1 MPLKIDNID
10 CYYGSIKVLESI
22 DLLADSGDFIGVI
35 GPNGSGKSTL
45 LRSVSRILRPK
56 VGTVLLNHTDIYAL
70 SSKEIAKRLAV
81 VSQDNVINF
90 AFTALEIVL
99 MGRTPH
105 QGRFEFEGERDMSI
119 ARKAM
124 ELTNTWYLSERP
136 ITELSGGEKQRVIIA
151 RALAQEPRILLLDEP
166 TTHLDINHQIEIMD
180 IIKRLTRTEGLI
192 AISVFHDLNLA
203 SRYCDILA
211 LLDHG
216 KVVSIGPPETVLT
229 AENIKK
235 VYHTGVLVKRHPV
248 TNSLYIIPLPDEK
261 PAAASQRMAIH
272 LICGGGSGAQLMHCL
287 TEHGYQVTA
296 GVINVLDADH
306 EAARYL
312 NIPTIS
318 EAPFSPITQEA
329 HQANIELIDQ
339 ADIVI
344 LTNIPFGHGNLKNME
359 AASIAS
365 KGKPLVLIEDGPI
378 EQRDFTGGDAEKCYI
393 DLKNNGAIV
402 VRNLGEVLSIIEKQ
416 GEKIWS

>member
-1 MPLKIDNID
+1 MSLKIDNID
-10 CYYGSIKVLESI
+10 CYYGSIKVLESV
-22 DLLADSGDFIGVI
+22 DLSADSGDFIGVI

-45 LRSVSRILRPK
+45 LRSISRILRPK

-70 SSKEIAKRLAV
+70 SSKDVAKKLAV
-81 VSQDNVINF
+81 VPQDNVINF
-90 AFTALEIVL
+90 AFTALDIVL

-105 QGRFEFEGERDMSI
+105 QGRFEFEGEGDMSV

-136 ITELSGGEKQRVIIA
+136 ITELSGGERQRVVIA

-166 TTHLDINHQIEIMD
+166 TSHLDINHQIEILD

-192 AISVFHDLNLA
+192 VISVFHDLNLA
-203 SRYCDILA
+203 SRYCDRLA

-216 KVVSIGPPETVLT
+216 KVTSLGSPEVVLT

-235 VYHTGVLVKRHPV
+235 VYHANVLVKRHPV
-248 TNSLYIIPLPDEK
+248 TNSLYIIPLPDER
-261 PAAASQRMAIH
+261 PAASQRMTIH
-272 LICGGGSGAQLMHCL
+272 LICGGGYGAQLMHCL
-287 TEHGYQVTA
+287 TEHGYHVTA

-312 NIPTIS
+312 NISAIS

-339 ADIVI
+339 ADTVI
-344 LTNIPFGHGNLKNME
+344 LTNIPFGYGNLKNME

-365 KGKPLVLIEDGPI
+365 KSKPLLLIEDDPI
-378 EQRDFTGGDAEKCYI
+378 EQRDFTDGKAKKRYI

-402 VRNLGEVLSIIEKQ
+402 VRNPDEVLSIIEKQ

>member
-1 MPLKIDNID
+1 MSLKIDNID
-10 CYYGSIKVLESI
+10 CYYGSIKVLESV
-22 DLLADSGDFIGVI
+22 DLSADSGDFIGVI

-45 LRSVSRILRPK
+45 LRSISRILRPK
-56 VGTVLLNHTDIYAL
+56 VGTVLLNHTDVYAL
-70 SSKEIAKRLAV
+70 SSKEVAKKLAV

-90 AFTALEIVL
+90 AFTALDIVL

-105 QGRFEFEGERDMSI
+105 QGRFELEGERDISI

-124 ELTNTWYLSERP
+124 ELTNTWHLSERP
-136 ITELSGGEKQRVIIA
+136 ITELSGGERQRVIIA

-166 TTHLDINHQIEIMD
+166 TSNLDINHQIEILD

-192 AISVFHDLNLA
+192 VISVFHDLNLA
-203 SRYCDILA
+203 SRYCDLLA

-216 KVVSIGPPETVLT
+216 KVTSVGPPEMVLT

-235 VYHTGVLVKRHPV
+235 TYHTDVLVKRHPV
-248 TNSLYIIPLPDEK
+248 TNSLYIIPLPDK
-261 PAAASQRMAIH
+261 RPTAASQRMAVH
-272 LICGGGSGAQLMHCL
+272 LICGGGAGAQLMHCL
-287 TEHGYQVTA
+287 TEHGYHVTA

-312 NIPTIS
+312 NISAIS
-318 EAPFSPITQEA
+318 EAPFSPIMQEA

-344 LTNIPFGHGNLKNME
+344 LTNMAFGYGNLKNME

-365 KGKPLVLIEDGPI
+365 KSKPLLLIEDGPI
-378 EQRDFTGGDAEKCYI
+378 EKRDFTDGEAKKRYI

-402 VRNLGEVLSIIEKQ
+402 VRNPDEVLSIIEKQ